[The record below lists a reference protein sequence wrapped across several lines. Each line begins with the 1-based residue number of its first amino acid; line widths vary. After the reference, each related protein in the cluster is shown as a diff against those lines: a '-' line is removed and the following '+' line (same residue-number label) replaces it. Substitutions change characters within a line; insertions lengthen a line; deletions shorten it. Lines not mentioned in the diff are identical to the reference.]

1 VGGRGHV
8 GGRVQLSGRYV
19 LVGQSRRTCYL
30 PYAPMTCVRLSLLH
44 QVVGMGAGW
53 VLWFVDPSLVV
64 CG

>member
-1 VGGRGHV
+1 
-8 GGRVQLSGRYV
+8 
-19 LVGQSRRTCYL
+19 VGQSRRTCYL